1 VCLCVFG
8 CASLTAR
15 SLARPSHAP
24 QLVMVIIG
32 AVLYAAYLTLN
43 VSIATNNHYLVGG
56 FVLLMVLAMY
66 VQR

>member
-1 VCLCVFG
+1 MCLCVFG

-15 SLARPSHAP
+15 SLAPSHAP